1 MSMMENKMGTAPIF
15 KLILSMSLPAML
27 SMLVYAMYNIVDSFF
42 VAKIS
47 ENALTAVSYAFPIQ
61 SLMIAVATGT
71 GIGINS
77 LVSRRLGA
85 KNLDDAN
92 KTASHGIL
100 LALFSYIIFAV
111 LGIFFTRSFFEFFTN
126 DITIIKMG
134 IDYTSIVT
142 ICSLP
147 FFISIN
153 IQKTLQ
159 ATGNMIQP
167 MVCEMSGAVI
177 NIILDPIFIFG
188 FGFIPAMG
196 IMGAAIAT
204 VLGQFVEM
212 VLSVFVILK
221 KDNIV
226 KINFKNFTLD
236 WKTVKDIYA
245 VGFPSIIMQAISSVM
260 VVFMNTILAGF
271 TQTAVAVF
279 GIYYKLQSFIF
290 MPVFGLTSGI
300 MPIMGYNY
308 GARKKKR
315 LISTLKIGT
324 VIAFFIMLIG
334 FFIFWM
340 FTEQMLSIFE
350 ASDTMIKIGVS
361 ALRIISLCFM
371 PAAIGITF
379 STAFQALGKGIYSL
393 IASVLR
399 QLVILVPAAFLLAN
413 LSLEAVW
420 YAFPISDGIAL
431 FVSIILFVRL
441 YNHNIKLL
449 KT

>member
-1 MSMMENKMGTAPIF
+1 MSVTENKMGTAPIF
-15 KLILSMSLPAML
+15 KLILSMSAPAML

-47 ENALTAVSYAFPIQ
+47 EDALTAVSYAFPIQ
-61 SLMIAVATGT
+61 TLMIAVATGT

-92 KTASHGIL
+92 KAASHGVL
-100 LALFSYIIFAV
+100 LALFSYILFAV
-111 LGIFFTRSFFEFFTN
+111 FGIFFTKAFFEFFTN
-126 DITIIKMG
+126 DPVIVKMG
-134 IDYTSIVT
+134 IEYASIVT

-147 FFISIN
+147 LFISIN

-159 ATGNMIQP
+159 ATGNMVLP
-167 MVCEMSGAVI
+167 MICEMSGAVT

-188 FGFIPAMG
+188 FGFIPSMG

-204 VLGQFVEM
+204 VLGQLVEM
-212 VLSVFVILK
+212 ILSVFVILK
-221 KDNIV
+221 KDHIV
-226 KINFKNFTLD
+226 KINFKNFKLD
-236 WKTVKDIYA
+236 GKTVKDIYS

-279 GIYYKLQSFIF
+279 GVYYKLQSFIF

-324 VIAFFIMLIG
+324 IIAFFIMLIG
-334 FFIFWM
+334 FLIFWI

-350 ASDTMIKIGVS
+350 ASDTMIKIGVP

-379 STAFQALGKGIYSL
+379 STAFQALGKGVYSL
-393 IASVLR
+393 IGSALR
-399 QLVILVPAAFLLAN
+399 QLVVLVPAAFLLAN

-420 YAFPISDGIAL
+420 YAFPISDGISL
-431 FVSIILFVRL
+431 FVSIVLFIRL
-441 YNHNIKLL
+441 YNHNIKSLE
-449 KT
+449 T